1 MKPGEERAP
10 PFGFLPFICS
20 GVRKKA
26 FAPFQKKSAK
36 KGSQP
41 TGCPGRYSMGGVESA
56 MAPLARAPNHYDI
69 SWVCLLL
76 VVVFV

>member
-1 MKPGEERAP
+1 MP
-10 PFGFLPFICS
+10 PSRRSRQKRVRNPP
-20 GVRKKA
+20 GVRA
-26 FAPFQKKSAK
+26 DIAW
-36 KGSQP
+36 
-41 TGCPGRYSMGGVESA
+41 GGVESA